1 MAPSR
6 FPQHHAPQ
14 SAEVGTEWLPARE
27 AEDVLRC
34 LCGRWQDQ
42 KGSKYG
48 LSIDGSGSLAV
59 CTTRP
64 SGEVIRTNSL
74 IRVERRG
81 DMGRV
86 VWGRKGA
93 RFVYTIGKLES
104 DSLVWQCC
112 NSAQF
117 SWERLP
123 GDAHDIKAAD
133 VKDVVPPATLDRPPL
148 ATIQAP
154 RCGADFRSHRA
165 RLRKE
170 FQQRRH
176 EQRKSV
182 GVSSHSAGGSADERT
197 SESNSVC
204 SGSSSTWMQAQPQLV
219 AIGGDGPLH
228 RNAAGLPTKVTLPA
242 ATQHHAQSLP
252 PWCLAEPWSLPLP
265 SSEDKLYWNQG
276 SSVDCGIICKQLE
289 FYFSDAN
296 LSHDSYL
303 QSLMMPH
310 EGWVH
315 LAHLLAFPRM
325 ISLGA
330 DDWSIRQAI
339 LESNALEMDAT
350 ACFVRIRSELQCS
363 QGFSTLVCA

>member
-1 MAPSR
+1 MAPR
-6 FPQHHAPQ
+6 RQAQHHAPQ
-14 SAEVGTEWLPARE
+14 KAEVDTEWLPARE

-64 SGEVIRTNSL
+64 SGEVIRTSGL
-74 IRVERRG
+74 IRLERRG
-81 DMGRV
+81 DTGRL

-93 RFVYTIGKLES
+93 RFVYTLGKLES
-104 DSLVWQCC
+104 QSLVWQCG

-123 GDAHDIKAAD
+123 SDLHDIKTAD
-133 VKDVVPPATLDRPPL
+133 VKDAVPLATLDRTPL
-148 ATIQAP
+148 AMTQAP

-176 EQRKSV
+176 EQREFVV
-182 GVSSHSAGGSADERT
+182 GSSHCCAGSADERA
-197 SESNSVC
+197 SENTSVC
-204 SGSSSTWMQAQPQLV
+204 SGSSATSMQAQPQLV
-219 AIGGDGPLH
+219 AIGRRAPLRH
-228 RNAAGLPTKVTLPA
+228 TASGLPTKVTLPA
-242 ATQHHAQSLP
+242 ATQHHAQSLL

-265 SSEDKLYWNQG
+265 SSEDKLYWDQG
-276 SSVDCGIICKQLE
+276 SSVDCGVICKQLE
-289 FYFSDAN
+289 YYFSDAN
-296 LSHDSYL
+296 LCRDSYL

-315 LAHLLAFPRM
+315 LTHLQAFPRM

-350 ACFVRIRSELQCS
+350 ACFVRIRNELQRS
-363 QGFSTLVCA
+363 QGFPTLVSA